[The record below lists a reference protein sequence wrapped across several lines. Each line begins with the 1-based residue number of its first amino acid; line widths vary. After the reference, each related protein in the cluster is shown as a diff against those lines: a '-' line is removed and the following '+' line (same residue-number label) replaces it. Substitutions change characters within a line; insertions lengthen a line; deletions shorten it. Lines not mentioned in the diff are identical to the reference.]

1 MTLGWNIPGIV
12 KVMISMLAWIVVDR
26 GFDLQSWSTK
36 DYKIDLCCFSAK
48 HTTLKLQEQKLVGLD

>member
-1 MTLGWNIPGIV
+1 
-12 KVMISMLAWIVVDR
+12 MISMLAWIVVDR